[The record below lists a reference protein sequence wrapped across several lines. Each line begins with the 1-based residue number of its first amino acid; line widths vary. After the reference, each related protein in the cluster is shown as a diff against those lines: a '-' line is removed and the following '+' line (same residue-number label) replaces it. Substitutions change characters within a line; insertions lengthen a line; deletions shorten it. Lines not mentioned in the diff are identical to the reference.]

1 VALFGR
7 RDFRATSTD
16 LVRAELSSND
26 RLSQFHL
33 NMLMPEMPLGTSH
46 SLRFTVG
53 DYSVHHLLGKG
64 GSGSVYMGSHVRTG
78 EPVVNICAFYFLLA
92 LLVLF
97 SSYSYS
103 SQISNSCVCNK
114 NFPFLFFQAI
124 KMVDRKR
131 TTEDEKMKE
140 GISEFKILKRLQHKH
155 IIKVLHAEENE
166 SRVSLVLEYAASG
179 DLLSHI
185 RLQATDRPRSA
196 SLSLSDGPSI
206 CRTRSGSSNSTAE
219 SPGIFRRKRKMC
231 GASNSQTPHRY
242 EEKEAR
248 RLFKQL
254 LSAVH
259 YTHLQGYIHRDI
271 KPENI
276 FINVNDN
283 VLLGDFSLAT
293 TWNPKITHAGSCGT
307 LHYAAPGTE
316 IPLPPQESALT
327 FLFPPPLS
335 QRCSET
341 SSMLDQRWI
350 YGPVGRCCILC

>member
-1 VALFGR
+1 
-7 RDFRATSTD
+7 
-16 LVRAELSSND
+16 
-26 RLSQFHL
+26 
-33 NMLMPEMPLGTSH
+33 M
-46 SLRFTVG
+46 
-53 DYSVHHLLGKG
+53 
-64 GSGSVYMGSHVRTG
+64 
-78 EPVVNICAFYFLLA
+78 
-92 LLVLF
+92 
-97 SSYSYS
+97 
-103 SQISNSCVCNK
+103 
-114 NFPFLFFQAI
+114 
-124 KMVDRKR
+124 
-131 TTEDEKMKE
+131 
-140 GISEFKILKRLQHKH
+140 
-155 IIKVLHAEENE
+155 
-166 SRVSLVLEYAASG
+166 SLVLEYAASG

-206 CRTRSGSSNSTAE
+206 CRTRSGSLNTAE
-219 SPGIFRRKRKMC
+219 SSELGIFRRKRKMC
-231 GASNSQTPHRY
+231 GTSNSQTPHRY